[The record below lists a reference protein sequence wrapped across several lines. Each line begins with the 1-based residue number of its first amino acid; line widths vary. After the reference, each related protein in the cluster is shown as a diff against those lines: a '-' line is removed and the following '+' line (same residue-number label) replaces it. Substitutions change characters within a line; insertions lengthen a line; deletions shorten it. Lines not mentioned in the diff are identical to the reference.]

1 LGALNDD
8 DVVFIEVLALMD
20 KFHGAPPE
28 GLFLQNKT
36 IAWANGAQFIS
47 PNGTLTGRE
56 GRHRQ

>member
-1 LGALNDD
+1 MGR
-8 DVVFIEVLALMD
+8 
-20 KFHGAPPE
+20 
-28 GLFLQNKT
+28 LQKGFFCKIKT